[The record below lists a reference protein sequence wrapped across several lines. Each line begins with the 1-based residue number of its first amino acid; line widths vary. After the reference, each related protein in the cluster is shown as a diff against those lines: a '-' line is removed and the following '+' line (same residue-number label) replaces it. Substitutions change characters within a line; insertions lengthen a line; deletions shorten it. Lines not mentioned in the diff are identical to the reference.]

1 VLFLHGAGGMPEL
14 YQNFVQQSAEDAR
27 VIVVLPKSSTNNGWG
42 VGNDDQTISESLR
55 LTRAEVRVDDHR
67 VAIAGHSAGGA
78 YAYLLAYGTL
88 GKYSAVFTLSAPNY
102 PVTSVADPVYR
113 APILMY
119 YGTTDPNYTGGAEAA
134 LKAQWGRLGI
144 AWKEDVEAGFGHN
157 TWPVKTMR
165 DGFLFL
171 AGKTYSEAPPP
182 TCIPTATSVCLDGR
196 FQVEVT
202 WQDFNGITG
211 NGFAA
216 GCPDPAAGGSG
227 LFWFFS
233 PDNWE
238 LMVKAIDGCAL
249 NQRWWIFA
257 SATT

>member
-1 VLFLHGAGGMPEL
+1 
-14 YQNFVQQSAEDAR
+14 
-27 VIVVLPKSSTNNGWG
+27 
-42 VGNDDQTISESLR
+42 
-55 LTRAEVRVDDHR
+55 
-67 VAIAGHSAGGA
+67 
-78 YAYLLAYGTL
+78 
-88 GKYSAVFTLSAPNY
+88 
-102 PVTSVADPVYR
+102 
-113 APILMY
+113 
-119 YGTTDPNYTGGAEAA
+119 
-134 LKAQWGRLGI
+134 
-144 AWKEDVEAGFGHN
+144 
-157 TWPVKTMR
+157 
-165 DGFLFL
+165 

-182 TCIPTATSVCLDGR
+182 TGIPTATSVCLDSR

-257 SATT
+257 AATTNVEYELTVTDTRTGVMARYRNPLGRSAPAITDTAAFVCP